1 MQDDKYMNPN
11 NKARWSFGGSRD
23 KITVGDQTVGETG
36 GVDHVRTEPENEG
49 ARFNGGGD
57 EPKKRGRPAKQ
68 ESEE

>member
-1 MQDDKYMNPN
+1 MKDDNYIDPN
-11 NKARWSFGGSRD
+11 SKARWGFGGSRD

-36 GVDHVRTEPENEG
+36 CVDHVRTEPENEG
-49 ARFNGGGD
+49 AVRNGGGE